1 MPRTRKQGGDFPAGL
16 SNPELFQ
23 LSEFLKVS
31 SRPVS
36 TGNTAEQDL
45 LLSLALALRST
56 TQGC

>member
-1 MPRTRKQGGDFPAGL
+1 MSQIRQQGGEPSNSL
-16 SNPELFQ
+16 SNPEAFQ

-36 TGNTAEQDL
+36 TDQSAENDL
-45 LLSLALALRST
+45 LVSLALALRST